1 MDYENFAQPWQE
13 NEKRREVIP
22 TTSNDQWFYA
32 HHPFNWELDHVKKP
46 VKGRK
51 VAAPVLVPRLKT
63 VPHMPGVNGVR
74 DNGDISLLNAKL
86 TKQGYTII
94 DPREHDYLRIY
105 PARGGNFHSSKF
117 VKMESL
123 AGRLIQ
129 SFQHAEF
136 LAFRLGL
143 VASGRID
150 LPHDHVIKL
159 MLLDQQEKIN
169 RMERDQLK
177 PDIKAKMGIEIQKL
191 KDLEKAIA
199 DIREHG
205 RSNYEIS

>member
-1 MDYENFAQPWQE
+1 ML
-13 NEKRREVIP
+13 
-22 TTSNDQWFYA
+22 S
-32 HHPFNWELDHVKKP
+32 
-46 VKGRK
+46 
-51 VAAPVLVPRLKT
+51 
-63 VPHMPGVNGVR
+63 
-74 DNGDISLLNAKL
+74 SKL
-86 TKQGYTII
+86 TKQGYAII
-94 DPREHDYLRIY
+94 DPREHDYIRIY
-105 PARGGNFHSSKF
+105 PARGGNFHTSRF

-143 VASGRID
+143 VASGRIN

-177 PDIKAKMGIEIQKL
+177 PDIKAKLVIEIQKL

-205 RSNYEIS
+205 RANYEIS